1 MGTGRRPSWNAFI
14 FLFLPTLIYTG
25 NPPQKSAES
34 IPSDSLTH
42 THERARAAPAHTL
55 APSHPLSLSLSPCC
69 ARSHRLATGGG
80 DKQVFLWDVA
90 TGQKIRRF
98 RGHDSAVNAVE
109 FAADDSVVRKRVLPS
124 LIVAPTV
131 IIHAFAHS
139 RIRASSSNIVI

>member
-1 MGTGRRPSWNAFI
+1 M
-14 FLFLPTLIYTG
+14 
-25 NPPQKSAES
+25 
-34 IPSDSLTH
+34 
-42 THERARAAPAHTL
+42 
-55 APSHPLSLSLSPCC
+55 
-69 ARSHRLATGGG
+69 
-80 DKQVFLWDVA
+80 FLWDVA

-131 IIHAFAHS
+131 IIHAFTHS